1 MALENNENNEDT
13 TNGAIPT
20 EDNEMTAYLEKCLLK
35 LRAENAQ
42 KAAEIADMKEQM
54 KMLQAEK
61 YATLISIIHSRNV
74 VPNIEVLKDK
84 NQLLLNTLNQFCIQ
98 KNSVDKAYADYC
110 KSVLKGKEALKQKS
124 PFDEF
129 TVMPYHE
136 LKKHIENIKKD
147 VEEINANTSLIAEEL
162 KTEKKWFNLTQ
173 KSLVNEIRVLTHIER
188 DAM

>member
-1 MALENNENNEDT
+1 MAFENNENNEDI

-20 EDNEMTAYLEKCLLK
+20 ADNEMTAYLEKCLLK

-74 VPNIEVLKDK
+74 VPNIE
-84 NQLLLNTLNQFCIQ
+84 
-98 KNSVDKAYADYC
+98 
-110 KSVLKGKEALKQKS
+110 
-124 PFDEF
+124 
-129 TVMPYHE
+129 PYHE

-162 KTEKKWFNLTQ
+162 KTKKKWFNLTQ

-188 DAM
+188 DAIEMVEDLKSENLMLHGNNIF